1 VLVSSQNVPSSIRL
15 SPRALS
21 AVRIGHPWVFREGT
35 STPAPGTV
43 VRLVDDRDRAVGW
56 GLADEGD
63 ISVRVLGRGEP
74 PPGGLRAVV
83 GERVRRADTLRWRMA
98 PPDTDCWRVVGG
110 AGDGLPG
117 LVVDRYGSLA
127 VLRVYARG
135 WEPHLPSIVDALVA
149 VGWAETVYRRFGV
162 RRVDDRHGGVTL
174 WGREAPDAL
183 VVSEYGMKLLVRPG
197 TGQKTGLFLDQREH
211 RHIVRRWAP
220 GRRVANLFAYNG
232 GFSVAA
238 ALGGA
243 SAVTT
248 VDLAPEAVEDAR
260 ENFRLNGLDPAGHR
274 FEVRDVFLWTPEET
288 FDLLVVDPP
297 ALAHGK
303 RSEAAAAKAYR
314 KLHRR
319 LGRVVARD
327 GLLATSSCTAHLSL
341 SRWREALREGLADC
355 GDWSW
360 HWLSAEP
367 PDHPVAL
374 AHEQGHYLKF
384 ALLRRR

>member
-1 VLVSSQNVPSSIRL
+1 MSQKNVPPSVRL
-15 SPRALS
+15 SPGALS
-21 AVRIGHPWVFREGT
+21 AVRVGHPWVYREGR
-35 STPAPGTV
+35 STMTPGTV
-43 VRLVDDRDRAVGW
+43 VRLVDDHDRAAGW

-63 ISVRVLGRGEP
+63 IAVRVLGRGEP
-74 PPGGLRAVV
+74 PTDGLRAVLH
-83 GERVRRADTLRWRMA
+83 ERVRRADAFRWRIA
-98 PPDTDCWRVVGG
+98 PPETDCWRVVAG

-127 VLRVYARG
+127 VLRVYALG
-135 WEPHLPSIVDALVA
+135 WEPHLPRIVDAITST
-149 VGWAETVYRRFGV
+149 GWAETVYRRFGV
-162 RRVDDRHGGVTL
+162 RRVDDRRGGVTL
-174 WGREAPDAL
+174 WGQETPDAL
-183 VVSEYGMKLLVRPG
+183 VVSEHGMKLLVRPG

-211 RHIVRRWAP
+211 RLLVRRWAP

-243 SAVTT
+243 ATVIT
-248 VDLAPEAVEDAR
+248 VDLSPDAVEDAR
-260 ENFRLNGLDPAGHR
+260 ENFRLNDLDPAGHE
-274 FEVRDVFLWTPEET
+274 FQVRDVFQWTPEGT
-288 FDLLVVDPP
+288 VDLLVVDPP

-303 RSEAAAAKAYR
+303 RSEATAARAYR

-319 LGRVVARD
+319 LGKVVGRE

-341 SRWREALREGLADC
+341 PRWREALREGLADH

-360 HWLSAEP
+360 HWVSTEP

-374 AHEQGHYLKF
+374 AHEEGNYLKF